1 MTEQPL
7 VTVIT
12 VVYNIIENGRKDFL
26 IQNFES
32 VHNQTYKNIEHLIID
47 GASTDGTIDLLKKY
61 ERKGWIHFI
70 SEPDSGIFDAMN
82 KGHKKAKG
90 EYALVLNSDDWYA
103 SNDVIECMVKKSLE
117 TDADYVYGN
126 QECWSLNGNH
136 ATGLGE
142 QYIFWRYM
150 PFNHP
155 TIMIKNSVVAK
166 QGYYRTDFDTV
177 EDYRF
182 VIQLILDDYKG
193 VYIDKIIVNFRLGGA
208 SFDQKTLTSFYDFHY
223 RRLAK
228 LYMWFYSQ
236 FDDRMTEEKIIQNYM
251 WDIGGKF
258 DELFFI
264 RLIRFMIFKKLK
276 NFNYED
282 FFKHIEFFKNSL
294 IISTKE
300 VDHQNIQNNFS
311 KKMPFSYSKYY
322 YILGI
327 PFMKIKEDAH
337 GSKHYKLFSLV
348 PIFKIKIDR
357 KGTKTYKLFSFFPLF
372 KIK

>member
-117 TDADYVYGN
+117 TDSDYVYGN
-126 QECWSLNGNH
+126 QKTYSRKDLFLGIWKGNP
-136 ATGLGE
+136 A
-142 QYIFWRYM
+142 QFWHYM

-155 TIMIKNSVVAK
+155 TIMIKNSIVAK

-193 VYIDKIIVNFRLGGA
+193 VYIDKSIVNFREGGA
-208 SFDQKTLTSFYDFHY
+208 SYDMLKNSTY
-223 RRLAK
+223 TIW
-228 LYMWFYSQ
+228 LYTRITKVFLWFYSQ
-236 FDDRMTEEKIIQNYM
+236 FDDRMTEEKIIQNYNSLNN
-251 WDIGGKF
+251 GTY
-258 DELFFI
+258 DEIFFI
-264 RLIRFMIFKKLK
+264 RLIRFMLSKKLK
-276 NFNYED
+276 NFDYEA
-282 FFKHIEFFKNSL
+282 FFQSLEVSIREIES
-294 IISTKE
+294 
-300 VDHQNIQNNFS
+300 
-311 KKMPFSYSKYY
+311 
-322 YILGI
+322 
-327 PFMKIKEDAH
+327 
-337 GSKHYKLFSLV
+337 
-348 PIFKIKIDR
+348 
-357 KGTKTYKLFSFFPLF
+357 
-372 KIK
+372 